1 MQLLSLIH
9 IYHGI
14 PEETQVL
21 PRLVKLAREMDI
33 PLVVTNDCHY
43 LTAAD
48 ADAQEVLMCIQ
59 TGKTLSDPNRMK
71 MTTRELYVKSEAE
84 MRALFP
90 NFPDAIE
97 NTAKIAARCNVEFDF
112 STTHLPKFPLP
123 EGETDALAYLRA
135 LCEKGFKE
143 RYGAGREDARKRME
157 YELGVISGMG
167 YVDYFLIVWD
177 FRCV

>member
-1 MQLLSLIH
+1 
-9 IYHGI
+9 
-14 PEETQVL
+14 
-21 PRLVKLAREMDI
+21 
-33 PLVVTNDCHY
+33 
-43 LTAAD
+43 
-48 ADAQEVLMCIQ
+48 
-59 TGKTLSDPNRMK
+59 
-71 MTTRELYVKSEAE
+71 

-135 LCEKGFKE
+135 LCEKGLRE
-143 RYGAGREDARKRME
+143 RYGEGREDARERME

-177 FRCV
+177 FIHYARTHGVGVGPGRVSGGGSIVAYCLGITSDVYKRQRLAGRRARHHRRVPRRPGGAHGQAPR